1 MWKIAVEHLYAF
13 SETHD
18 IEELHRFRIEI
29 KKIFALAAL
38 QQFNTLNSDF
48 FTCLKPVRTIFLK
61 AGEIR
66 NIQLSLLITKDY
78 SSKNSQLF
86 ELQHAKLTRLIS
98 EFSLRTD
105 MYIKNLR
112 KAQKFVLRKICDI
125 ETCRILSWY
134 EDEVIKL
141 SQLLVNKKHYQK
153 NIHKARI
160 SIKKLLY
167 VYSILH
173 KTIQKKLRLNK
184 GYLHRFEESIGK
196 WHDTHITMKILSNLS
211 FVDNE
216 TKKMLSS
223 QALKLFKSYSTLSK
237 DFLEKIVAN

>member
-1 MWKIAVEHLYAF
+1 
-13 SETHD
+13 
-18 IEELHRFRIEI
+18 
-29 KKIFALAAL
+29 
-38 QQFNTLNSDF
+38 
-48 FTCLKPVRTIFLK
+48 
-61 AGEIR
+61 
-66 NIQLSLLITKDY
+66 
-78 SSKNSQLF
+78 LF
-86 ELQHAKLTRLIS
+86 YEKS
-98 EFSLRTD
+98 
-105 MYIKNLR
+105 
-112 KAQKFVLRKICDI
+112 I